1 MLSQKY
7 SDVRNYFCVKAAID
21 VAFPTYNLELKEI
34 TMAGMVQKLND
45 EKKRKREEIE
55 QASILSQ
62 TNRFLMSFVPD
73 IRFSRFFGS
82 YDNNESSRYEGN
94 IPVNN
99 NDIRSED
106 QVKNLN
112 DKNNCKMCL
121 DNVDNRT
128 DINGISMDIP
138 NPCQVDK
145 MTGEWAKK
153 KGKEQRK
160 RSV

>member
-1 MLSQKY
+1 M
-7 SDVRNYFCVKAAID
+7 RNYFCVKAAID
-21 VAFPTYNLELKEI
+21 VAFPIYNLELKEI
-34 TMAGMVQKLND
+34 TIAGMVQKSND

-62 TNRFLMSFVPD
+62 TNRFLMSFIPD
-73 IRFSRFFGS
+73 IRFSRLFGS
-82 YDNNESSRYEGN
+82 YDNNEISPYEGN
-94 IPVNN
+94 NN
-99 NDIRSED
+99 NIRSGE

-112 DKNNCKMCL
+112 DKNNSKMCL

-128 DINGISMDIP
+128 DINGISLDIP
-138 NPCQVDK
+138 DPCQVDE

-153 KGKEQRK
+153 KRKEEGK